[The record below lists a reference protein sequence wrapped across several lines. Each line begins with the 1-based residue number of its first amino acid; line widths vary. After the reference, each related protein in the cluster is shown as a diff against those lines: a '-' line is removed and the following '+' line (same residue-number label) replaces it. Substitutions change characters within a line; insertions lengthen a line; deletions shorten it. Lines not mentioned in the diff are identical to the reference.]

1 MGMAKQCELCELP
14 ASMHCESDRASLCW
28 ECDARVHGANFL
40 VARHSRRLLCRSCQ
54 SPTPWRAAG
63 ARLGPT
69 FSLCELCLGAG
80 AGAGAGAGDG
90 GGGGCGV
97 VEKGERDSSGDNM
110 GRDDEEAQLL
120 YLSML
125 LPRLKH
131 LYLLLLSS
139 TPAWSISTG

>member
-80 AGAGAGAGDG
+80 AGAGDG

-110 GRDDEEAQLL
+110 GRDDEEEDDEEEDDGEEEGENKGEEGEDGGAEEW
-120 YLSML
+120 
-125 LPRLKH
+125 K
-131 LYLLLLSS
+131 
-139 TPAWSISTG
+139 